1 MNAAKR
7 LGLGALVTWVAVSLF
22 ATVGV
27 AFGEAQKDEN
37 PGFLAVKGR
46 ITYGRYCANCHGADG
61 KGNGSIAKFLKI
73 PPTDL
78 TRIEKDENGE
88 LPYERLRSVIDGRK
102 EVRGHGSRDMPIWG
116 DVFQSP
122 LSEAYANADET
133 GEDRAERMI
142 KELIYFLGT
151 IQTEAEAPESPAGR

>member
-1 MNAAKR
+1 MNALKR
-7 LGLGALVTWVAVSLF
+7 LGLGALVTLIGLALLAGSGVAV
-22 ATVGV
+22 
-27 AFGEAQKDEN
+27 GEQQDDEN
-37 PGFLAVKGR
+37 PGFLAAKGR

-61 KGNGSIAKFLKI
+61 AGNGSIAKFLKI

-78 TRIEKDENGE
+78 TRIEKDEKGE
-88 LPYERLRSVIDGRK
+88 FPYTRLESVIDGRK
-102 EVRGHGSRDMPIWG
+102 EVRGHGSREMPIWG

-122 LSEAYANADET
+122 LSEAYATAEES

-151 IQTEAEAPESPAGR
+151 IQAEDVPEAPAGR